1 MKIIPSTQPKKK
13 LEPSGVHAEPSHL
26 LHVTFISKP
35 VCHHCLGSNLWGH
48 SHGIKA
54 GKGSPAALAKN

>member
-1 MKIIPSTQPKKK
+1 MKINPPTPPKKK
-13 LEPSGVHAEPSHL
+13 LEPSRVHAEPPHL

-35 VCHHCLGSNLWGH
+35 VCHHWLGSNLWGY